1 MKRYIAL
8 LEILNFES
16 FVQNNSAEEV
26 DRLYSKLKKEI
37 KDSFIEWRD
46 QVIDKHE
53 GPVTIELSFT
63 DKHIIFTTQGNG
75 SASLFHI
82 VSAVQFTI
90 AIAFASG
97 FPVMGCIHCGVILN
111 DSDTLKTD
119 DHPRE
124 ELYLRPGYWEAVG
137 FLDFGIVMGCVLTG
151 AALQHFEETR
161 SKRSYT
167 MDDLKRFNLIVTL
180 KDEKHDLELYTVN
193 WMADQKMNFNRGFIA
208 SIFAKHNKTVDEF
221 TNSIID
227 NTRAFISTVQ
237 AERLN

>member
-16 FVQNNSAEEV
+16 FVQKNTIEEV
-26 DRLYSKLKKEI
+26 DRLYKELRKEI
-37 KDSFIEWRD
+37 KDSFIEWRN
-46 QVIDKHE
+46 QVVDKHDS
-53 GPVTIELSFT
+53 PVTIELSFS

-90 AIAFASG
+90 AIAFSSG
-97 FPVMGCIHCGVILN
+97 FPLLGCIHCGVILN
-111 DSDTLKTD
+111 DSDNLKTGD
-119 DHPRE
+119 QPRD
-124 ELYLRPGYWEAVG
+124 ELYLRPGYWEAAE
-137 FLDFGIVMGCVLTG
+137 FLNLATVMGCVLTG
-151 AALQHFEETR
+151 TALQHFEETR
-161 SKRSYT
+161 SKNSYT
-167 MDDLKRFNLIVTL
+167 MDDLMRFNLIVPL
-180 KDEKHDLELYTVN
+180 KDEKNDIELYTVN
-193 WMADQKMNFNRGFIA
+193 WMADQKMNFSRGFIA
-208 SIFAKHNKTVDEF
+208 SIFAKHNKIIDEF